1 MTANLTPQYLSAEER
16 YKAASSTEDKLAALK
31 EMIAL
36 LPKHKGTEKMQ
47 ANLKKRLSKLNDQA
61 QKAQA
66 KSSGSA
72 SPYEHI
78 DREGAGQIVLVGLPN
93 SGKSSLINAITNAE
107 ADVAEFPFSSL
118 KPTVGMVTFEN
129 APLQLID
136 LPPISEEYT
145 EPWVYNLIRNADRV
159 CVLIDL
165 STNDPEEAWLETIAL
180 LEGAKLQLVGGKH
193 GEAFAPSTG
202 TQKTLVVGTKS
213 DMAEPT
219 MVDRFENL
227 FVEDFN
233 FIMVNEIEGLDEL
246 KKALFDS
253 LDVIRIYSK
262 EPGKPADQSQPTILK
277 KGTTTMGFAQSIHKD
292 IAKNLKYANVW
303 GSAQHDGQRVPHDHE
318 LQDGDVV
325 EIHT

>member
-66 KSSGSA
+66 KSSGTA
-72 SPYEHI
+72 SPYESI

-93 SGKSSLINAITNAE
+93 SGKSSLINVITNAE
-107 ADVAEFPFSSL
+107 SDVAEFPFSSL
-118 KPTVGMVTFEN
+118 KPTVGMVTFGN

-145 EPWVYNLIRNADRV
+145 ESWVYSLIRNADRV
-159 CVLIDL
+159 CIVIDL
-165 STNDPEEAWLETIAL
+165 SAGDPEEIWLETLAL
-180 LEGAKLQLVGGKH
+180 LEAANLKIVGGKH
-193 GEAFAPSTG
+193 GETFAPSTG
-202 TQKTLVVGTKS
+202 TQKAIVVGTKS
-213 DMAEPT
+213 DMAET
-219 MVDRFENL
+219 STVDQFENL
-227 FVEDFN
+227 FVEDFY
-233 FIMVNEIEGLDEL
+233 FLIVNEIEGLDEF

-262 EPGKPADQSQPTILK
+262 EPGKQADTSTPTILK
-277 KGTTTMGFAQSIHKD
+277 KGTTTMDFAVSIHKD
-292 IAKNLKYANVW
+292 MAKNLKYANVW
-303 GSAQHDGQRVPHDHE
+303 GSAQHDGQRVPHDHV
-318 LQDGDVV
+318 LQDGDIV